1 VRPFRGELTVAFDA
15 SGVCGA
21 VVSRGLRGRRL
32 RSFARVGLAPGALS
46 PQALDPN
53 LLRPDEVAEALGR
66 VLEKLDAGRGR
77 VSMLLPD
84 GVARMGLIDVPAGVA
99 PEEYAR
105 FRWAQALPYPAD
117 EAIVDVLSLGPG
129 RAVAAA
135 VRRRVAHG
143 YEEAAARAGLA
154 PGRVDLAPL
163 ATLSALLRSRPPQAA
178 GVDVILGDAA
188 YCLAASHGG
197 TLRVLRNR
205 RRDAD
210 AGEADRLR
218 REVDRTAALAG
229 NGTAEA
235 RVRVVGPGAPGLIGE
250 LQRSGRA
257 AGPAW
262 EPQRD
267 GFPVEAAD
275 LAWLAASLA

>member
-1 VRPFRGELTVAFDA
+1 VLVRPFRGELTVAFDA

-21 VVSRGLRGRRL
+21 VVSRGLRGRKL

-53 LLRPDEVAEALGR
+53 LLRRDEVVEALGR
-66 VLEKLDAGRGR
+66 VLEKLDAARGR
-77 VSMLLPD
+77 VSLLLPD
-84 GVARMGLIDVPAGVA
+84 GVARMGLIDVPTGVA

-135 VRRRVAHG
+135 VRRRVAHD
-143 YEEAAARAGLA
+143 YEEAAAGAGLS
-154 PGRVDLAPL
+154 PDRVDLAPL
-163 ATLSALLRSRPPQAA
+163 AALAALVRDPPAGESA
-178 GVDVILGDAA
+178 VDVILGDAA

-218 REVDRTAALAG
+218 REVDRTASLAG
-229 NGTAEA
+229 NGTAA
-235 RVRVVGPGAPGLIGE
+235 LRVRVVGSGARDLIGE

-262 EPQRD
+262 ENGLPA
-267 GFPVEAAD
+267 EAAE
-275 LAWLAASLA
+275 LPWLAASLR

>member
-1 VRPFRGELTVAFDA
+1 
-15 SGVCGA
+15 
-21 VVSRGLRGRRL
+21 
-32 RSFARVGLAPGALS
+32 LS
-46 PQALDPN
+46 PHPLDPN
-53 LLRPDEVAEALGR
+53 LLRREEVVEALGH
-66 VLEKLDAGRGR
+66 VLEKLDAGQGR
-77 VSMLLPD
+77 VSLLLPD
-84 GVARMGLIDVPAGVA
+84 GVARLGLIEVPAGVA

-135 VRRRVAHG
+135 VRRSVAHD
-143 YEEAAARAGLA
+143 YEEAAARARLS
-154 PGRVDLAPL
+154 PDRVDLAPL
-163 ATLSALLRSRPPQAA
+163 AALSALVRDHPAEES

-197 TLRVLRNR
+197 ILRVLRNR

-218 REVDRTAALAG
+218 REVDRTASLAG
-229 NGTAEA
+229 NGTAGL
-235 RVRVVGPGAPGLIGE
+235 RVRVVGSGARDLIGE

-262 EPQRD
+262 ETQRN
-267 GFPVEAAD
+267 GFPVEAAE
-275 LAWLAASLA
+275 LPWLAASL

>member
-1 VRPFRGELTVAFDA
+1 MRPFRGEMTVAFDA
-15 SGVCGA
+15 SAVCGV
-21 VVSRGLRGRRL
+21 VVSRGLRGRKL

-53 LLRPDEVAEALGR
+53 LLRPDEVALALGR
-66 VLEKLDAGRGR
+66 VLEELGAGRGR
-77 VSMLLPD
+77 VSLLLPD
-84 GVARMGLIDVPAGVA
+84 GVARMGLIEIPAGVV

-105 FRWAQALPYPAD
+105 FRWAQALPYPAE
-117 EAIVDVLSLGPG
+117 EAIVDVLPLGPG

-135 VRRRVAHG
+135 VRRRVAQD

-154 PGRVDLAPL
+154 PDRVDLAPL
-163 ATLSALLRSRPPQAA
+163 AALSALVRDRPAEEP

-188 YCLAASHGG
+188 YCLAASQGG
-197 TLRVLRNR
+197 ALRILRNR

-210 AGEADRLR
+210 AGEAERLR
-218 REVDRTAALAG
+218 REVDRTASLAG
-229 NGTAEA
+229 NGTSAL
-235 RVRVVGPGAPGLIGE
+235 RVRVVGSGARGLIGE

-262 EPQRD
+262 ETQRN
-267 GFPVEAAD
+267 GLPVEAAE
-275 LAWLAASLA
+275 LPWLAASLG